1 VLAWLHPVSASAQQT
16 PTFLSKVTISGFV
29 DIYYAYNFNTP
40 NTPCAAVNDVA
51 VFNCLHE
58 FDVAQN
64 SFSLNLASFGLEKTP
79 TLDSRAGF
87 RLDLMFGPGAGL
99 VTGDGADASLR
110 NVLEGYASYL
120 LAARGHL
127 QIDAGRFIPPAGIED
142 IVPSRNWNAS
152 RSLLFALAIPH
163 EHVGLRVVSAPRE
176 SLEFTGFA
184 ADGWTDVSTN
194 SGAQQVGASLRAR
207 PFRALT
213 FQQTYIGGTESTP
226 ATMSTGWRDLW
237 DTTAAVRV
245 ASDVDVA
252 FNLDLGDDRN
262 TLQSW
267 SGAAVYVRRRI
278 TDRTA
283 VALRLEQI
291 ADHDGF
297 MTGVSQDLQEA
308 TVTAEVRPAPQAV
321 LRLEYRIDR
330 ADTPYFLRSA
340 STTVRTQNV
349 LSVGWVFFFGSAR
362 SRPIFP

>member
-1 VLAWLHPVSASAQQT
+1 
-16 PTFLSKVTISGFV
+16 VTISGFV

-40 NTPCAAVNDVA
+40 ATPCAVVNDVA
-51 VFNCLHE
+51 VFNCLHV

-79 TLDSRAGF
+79 TADSRAGF

-120 LAARGHL
+120 IAPRGHL
-127 QIDAGRFIPPAGIED
+127 QVDAGRFTTPAGIED
-142 IVPSRNWNAS
+142 IVPARNWNAS

-163 EHVGLRVVSAPRE
+163 EHVGLRVITAPRE
-176 SLEFTGFA
+176 SLELTGFVA
-184 ADGWTDVSTN
+184 NGWTDVSRN
-194 SGAQQVGASLRAR
+194 AGAQQVGASLWAR
-207 PFRALT
+207 PFRSLT
-213 FQQTYIGGTESTP
+213 FRQTYIGGPESTP
-226 ATMSTGWRDLW
+226 TTMTNGWRDLW
-237 DTTAAVRV
+237 DTAAAVRV
-245 ASDVDVA
+245 TSDVDVA

-278 TDRTA
+278 TDQAA
-283 VALRLEQI
+283 VALRLEQL

-308 TVTAEVRPAPQAV
+308 TVTAEVRPAPQAA

-349 LSVGWVFFFGSAR
+349 ISVDWVLLFGSVR

>member
-1 VLAWLHPVSASAQQT
+1 
-16 PTFLSKVTISGFV
+16 VTISGFV
-29 DIYYAYNFNTP
+29 DVYYAYNFNTP
-40 NTPCAAVNDVA
+40 ATACVVVNDVA

-79 TLDSRAGF
+79 TSDSRGGF

-99 VTGDGADASLR
+99 VAGDGAEASLR

-120 LAARGHL
+120 APVRGHL
-127 QIDAGRFIPPAGIED
+127 QVDAGRFTTPAGIED
-142 IVPSRNWNAS
+142 IVPARNWNAS

-163 EHVGLRVVSAPRE
+163 EHVGLRVVSVPSE
-176 SLEFTGFA
+176 SLELTGFVA
-184 ADGWTDVSTN
+184 NGWTDVSEN
-194 SGAQQVGASLRAR
+194 AGAQQVGASLWAR

-213 FQQTYIGGTESTP
+213 FRQTYIGGPESTP
-226 ATMSTGWRDLW
+226 ATMSRGWRDLW
-237 DTTAAVRV
+237 DTTAAVR
-245 ASDVDVA
+245 ATRDIDVA

-267 SGAAVYVRRRI
+267 QGAAVYLRRRI
-278 TDRTA
+278 SDQAA
-283 VALRLEQI
+283 VALRLEQL

-297 MTGVSQDLQEA
+297 MTGVSQDIQEA
-308 TVTAEVRPAPQAV
+308 TVTAEIRPTLQAV

-330 ADTPYFLRSA
+330 ADTPYFLRSV

-349 LSVGWVFFFGSAR
+349 LSVDWVFLFGSPR